1 MHTFIH
7 FIARHSQRTRYIPFL
22 EAGVKVS
29 RKCVHPFVP
38 SSPGSHV
45 KNTLIHTHVFSSPS
59 PFLSIHPGFALPGC
73 TVVQPVIPPTD
84 SPLACGLCGT
94 PGVTFPH
101 TAPNR
106 LSPSSG
112 KTEKSFL
119 SCVQCGLSRC
129 NICARACAR
138 MSSVWWC
145 EASVESL
152 WHPDVFQFS
161 PHACTHTQGTALIIE
176 HSRLIWLPGGG
187 GC

>member
-1 MHTFIH
+1 MCTSICTFISRFTCKEH
-7 FIARHSQRTRYIPFL
+7 INSHTRI
-22 EAGVKVS
+22 
-29 RKCVHPFVP
+29 
-38 SSPGSHV
+38 
-45 KNTLIHTHVFSSPS
+45 
-59 PFLSIHPGFALPGC
+59 FLSIPLPLNPPWFC
-73 TVVQPVIPPTD
+73 SMVQPVIPLTD
-84 SPLACGLCGT
+84 SPLACGLCGA
-94 PGVTFPH
+94 PGVTFSH
-101 TAPNR
+101 TAPNQ

-161 PHACTHTQGTALIIE
+161 PHACTHTQGTALIVE

-187 GC
+187 GCWVGPNRISPSIYRPYSIAALI